1 MQDLYLEIIKITVM
15 LYKRVQDV
23 IRNVNLC
30 VTWLVL
36 LSVKEIHK
44 IQAASAGVVTANV
57 QEHVFQLQV

>member
-1 MQDLYLEIIKITVM
+1 MQDLCLEIIKMTLM

-44 IQAASAGVVTANV
+44 IQAALAGVVTANV